1 MRRFSVLRFLILA
14 TSFGAA
20 ACANDPF
27 AARRETPRMGAAG
40 WVVADPVAD
49 PVEDVETRAPEYAD
63 GVRAAAQALDIHV
76 DLTCIAPRSVAM
88 VGAETLPASD
98 TALLE
103 LNEGPIVTRERVAV
117 TACGRTRLHAVYPA
131 HHPPGLVV
139 FLTGVPGASIAS
151 LGLQRDVVAQIISQA
166 AGIIAASLDEG
177 VCDATE
183 NEPWV
188 LDTEL
193 AIAPDAGVWEEAW
206 TLQACG
212 IQRRIQVRF
221 EETATG
227 VRFSSPITLEES

>member
-14 TSFGAA
+14 TTIGAA

-27 AARRETPRMGAAG
+27 AARRETPRLGAVG
-40 WVVADPVAD
+40 WIVADPVA
-49 PVEDVETRAPEYAD
+49 DVETRAPEYAD
-63 GVRAAAQALDIHV
+63 GVRATAQALDAHV
-76 DLTCIAPRSVAM
+76 DLACVAPRSVVI

-103 LNEGPIVTRERVAV
+103 LEQGPIVTRERVAV
-117 TACGRTRLHAVYPA
+117 TACGRTRLHTIYPA
-131 HHPPGLVV
+131 HHPQDMPGDMVV

-151 LGLQRDVVAQIISQA
+151 LGLQRDVVAQIVSQA
-166 AGIIAASLDEG
+166 AGIVAASLDEG

-193 AIAPDAGVWEEAW
+193 TVPPQEGVWEEAW

-212 IQRRIQVRF
+212 IQRSIQVRF